1 MRKRI
6 VVASSVVI
14 AAGVAVAVFL
24 RPSPTA
30 RETLQEPAHIPA
42 AARQVLRHRMDRHG
56 DEMRELVLRV
66 VLMDDDAAARIA
78 GEIYD
83 EPMLARPIG
92 GDELNGLLPDRFFV
106 LQDELKARSRHLVEA
121 LARKDRPAIGEQFGA
136 LAKSCVACHEAY
148 LHELPAHAA
157 AAGSGGGP

>member
-1 MRKRI
+1 MRKKI
-6 VVASSVVI
+6 ILASSVAV
-14 AAGVAVAVFL
+14 AAGVAAAVFL

-30 RETLQEPAHIPA
+30 RDTLQQPAHIPP
-42 AARQVLRHRMDRHG
+42 AARQVLRHRMDRHS
-56 DEMRELVLRV
+56 DQMRELVMRV

-92 GDELNGLLPDRFFV
+92 GDELNGMLPDRFFT
-106 LQDELKARSRHLVEA
+106 LQDELKARSRRLVEA
-121 LARKDRPAIGEQFGA
+121 LARKDRPAISEEFGA

-148 LHELPAHAA
+148 LHEPPARAA
-157 AAGSGGGP
+157 ALK